1 MIEICL
7 KTRRSI
13 ERSWISMQKGEAGAI
28 GMDYLGTS
36 SLNLKGTCSSNG
48 FNATLAAGVIYK
60 KAVRDAGQARR
71 VV

>member
-48 FNATLAAGVIYK
+48 FNATLAAGIYL
-60 KAVRDAGQARR
+60 
-71 VV
+71 